1 MAVFDDWLATR
12 PQSVRDLAAEFP
24 LLTEIEMPDGVTMLV
39 IGWTENDSLVISSI
53 DPRTDYDAAYAER
66 TYLCAAHLR
75 D

>member
-24 LLTEIEMPDGVTMLV
+24 LLTSVQMPDGKQMLV
-39 IGWTENDSLVISSI
+39 IGWTEGDSLIISPV
-53 DPRTDYDAAYAER
+53 DPRTDYDGAYSAR